1 MTVEIILGD
10 CLEVMPTLPAQSVD
24 AIITDLPYGTT
35 ACSWDTV
42 IPFEPMWREVKRVLK
57 PRGVFV
63 TTASQP
69 FTTALISSNMDWF
82 KYCWVWEKTVAANF
96 MNAKNK
102 PLAIHED
109 VLVFSEGTVANGS
122 PYRMTY
128 NPQGLRRTN
137 IPWKRPAK
145 YRSEHNFVRESHK
158 LERVIEFSGYPGTII
173 RFANGNND
181 NDHPTQKPVALY
193 EYLILTYTNP
203 GETVM
208 DFCCGSG
215 TTGVASIL
223 TGRNFIGVEKR
234 EDYYQIAQRRM
245 REAQMQ
251 PNLFDANAAEA
262 ARARG

>member
-35 ACSWDTV
+35 QAAFDEV
-42 IPFEPMWREVKRVLK
+42 IPFAPMWEQVKRVIK

-63 TTASQP
+63 TTACQP
-69 FTTALISSNMDWF
+69 FSSKVTVSNLDWF
-82 KYCWVWEKTVAANF
+82 KYDWIWKKHRATRFLDCDTR
-96 MNAKNK
+96 
-102 PLAIHED
+102 PLQEHESI
-109 VLVFSEGTVANGS
+109 LVFSENGH
-122 PYRMTY
+122 TY
-128 NPQGLRRTN
+128 NPQMIKGKLHSRGGASPGPAEVWGKFSDRRTT
-137 IPWKRPAK
+137 
-145 YRSEHNFVRESHK
+145 EHTHYYPKTV
-158 LERVIEFSGYPGTII
+158 LEFTAVNVPE
-173 RFANGNND
+173 
-181 NDHPTQKPVALY
+181 HPTQKPVALY

-223 TGRNFIGVEKR
+223 TGRNFIGIEKR
-234 EDYYQIAQRRM
+234 EDYYQIAQRRI

-251 PNLFDANAAEA
+251 PNLFDANAAQQ
-262 ARARG
+262 